1 MKRRILVI
9 NPNSNEDVTRCI
21 DAALDALR
29 YDDGFAIECVTLAEG
44 PPGIETQNH
53 VDEVAPLVSRRIQ
66 RESASADAFVIAC
79 YSDPGL
85 RSAREVTDRP
95 VFGIAESGLSMALSL
110 GDRIGV
116 ISILAQSAARHTI
129 YARSLLLERRIAA
142 DLPIGLGIS
151 ELHDSSQVADRM
163 LQVGRELKDA
173 HAADVVLLGCAG
185 MANHRERLE
194 RELRIP
200 VVEPTQATVALAMTA
215 VRLGYRHAYGTP
227 RASPEGRRSTR

>member
-1 MKRRILVI
+1 
-9 NPNSNEDVTRCI
+9 
-21 DAALDALR
+21 
-29 YDDGFAIECVTLAEG
+29 
-44 PPGIETQNH
+44 
-53 VDEVAPLVSRRIQ
+53 
-66 RESASADAFVIAC
+66 
-79 YSDPGL
+79 
-85 RSAREVTDRP
+85 
-95 VFGIAESGLSMALSL
+95 MALSL

-142 DLPIGLGIS
+142 DLAIGLGIRS
-151 ELHDSSQVADRM
+151 SMDSSRVADRM

-194 RELRIP
+194 RELQIP